1 MLEKAIRLSPRDP
14 YLYLW
19 YARLGT
25 VHLFEGH
32 LDEAILW
39 LEKARRANPPFRTPH
54 PFLAAAY
61 GLKGDLTRAAAELAE
76 THEALKRRNDD
87 RFGTIAKVRENSEWN
102 TPPLHDRFEQY
113 FITGL
118 RKAGMPEE

>member
-1 MLEKAIRLSPRDP
+1 VLEKAIRLSPRDP

-39 LEKARRANPPFRTPH
+39 LEKARRANPPFPPPH
-54 PFLAAAY
+54 ALLAAAY
-61 GLKGDLTRAAAELAE
+61 GLKADLTRAAAELGE
-76 THEALKRRNDD
+76 TREGLKRRNDD

>member
-1 MLEKAIRLSPRDP
+1 M
-14 YLYLW
+14 
-19 YARLGT
+19 
-25 VHLFEGH
+25 
-32 LDEAILW
+32 
-39 LEKARRANPPFRTPH
+39 
-54 PFLAAAY
+54 LAAAY
-61 GLKGDLTRAAAELAE
+61 GLKADLTRAAAELGE
-76 THEALKRRNDD
+76 TREGLKRRNDD